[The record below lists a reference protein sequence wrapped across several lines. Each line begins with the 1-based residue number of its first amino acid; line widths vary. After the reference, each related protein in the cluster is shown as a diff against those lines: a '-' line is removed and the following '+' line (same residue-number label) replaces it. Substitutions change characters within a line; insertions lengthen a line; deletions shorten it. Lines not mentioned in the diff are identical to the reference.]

1 MKTPMKRTV
10 FKVILRKSEYKEQ
23 WSLLIESFPVFEPG
37 KDKPL
42 RKHEPLGRYIT
53 TPIFDK
59 NSSGRTLSDGKAYY
73 RPKRDTNGIIM
84 CRSQKD
90 QEACIFADKVRDLRQ
105 HEYDNQALYTD
116 TEAEQAAQNERSK
129 CDFIQY
135 FAELKEK
142 RHKNSSKSIQVNWS
156 RELALLKLYT
166 GGKPLLFGSIDL
178 NLIKDYK
185 DYLINA
191 PQGGSKT
198 GTISANT
205 ASTYFSIFKAG
216 LHQAFID
223 GYLTIDLAAKVKNIY
238 YEESQREYLT
248 LEELNQLAAT
258 PCDSE
263 ILKRAAL
270 FSALTGLRHSDI
282 KQLKWRDIVKDK
294 EHYQLHFTQQKTKGV
309 EYMPI
314 SDQAYS
320 LCGERGDADRLVFEG
335 LQDPS
340 WINRPVKRWI
350 EASGITKHITFHCF
364 RHTYATL
371 QLTNGTDIYTVSKM
385 LGHKKVTTTQ
395 IYAKIV
401 DAKKDAAADA
411 IQITLTDD
419 IIGTHNDPKDK

>member
-23 WSLLIESFPVFEPG
+23 WSLLIESFPVFVPG
-37 KDKPL
+37 RDKPM
-42 RKHEPLGRYIT
+42 RKHEPLNRFIT

-59 NSSGRTLSDGKAYY
+59 NSSGRTLSDGKAYF

-90 QEACIFADKVRDLRQ
+90 QEACIFADNVRNLRQ
-105 HEYDNQALYTD
+105 HEYDNQALYTETD
-116 TEAEQAAQNERSK
+116 AEQAAQNERSR
-129 CDFIQY
+129 CDFIKY
-135 FAELKEK
+135 FEELKEK
-142 RHKNSSKSIQVNWS
+142 RHKNSSKSIQVNWN

-166 GGKPLLFGSIDL
+166 EGKAMYFGDIDL
-178 NLIKDYK
+178 NLIEDYK

-191 PQGGSKT
+191 PQGGSK
-198 GTISANT
+198 GGIISRNT
-205 ASTYFSIFKAG
+205 ASTYFSIFKAA

-223 GYLTIDLAAKVKNIY
+223 GYLTIDLAAKSKNIY
-238 YEESQREYLT
+238 FEESQREYLT
-248 LEELNQLAAT
+248 LEELNKLAST
-258 PCDSE
+258 PCDSP

-282 KQLKWRDIVKDK
+282 KQLKWKDLVKDQ
-294 EHYQLHFTQQKTKGV
+294 EHYRILFTQQKTKGV

-314 SDQAYS
+314 SDQAYQ
-320 LCGERGDADRLVFEG
+320 LCGERGDYDRLIFEG

-340 WINRPVKRWI
+340 WISRPVARWV
-350 EASGITKHITFHCF
+350 EAAGITKHITFHCF

-371 QLTNGTDIYTVSKM
+371 QLTSGTDIYTVSKM

-395 IYAKIV
+395 LYAKIV
-401 DAKKDAAADA
+401 DEKKEAAADA
-411 IQITLTDD
+411 IKIDL
-419 IIGTHNDPKDK
+419 PM

>member
-10 FKVILRKSEYKEQ
+10 FKVILRKSEHKEQ
-23 WSLLIESFPVFEPG
+23 WSLLIESFPVFVPG
-37 KDKPL
+37 RDKPM
-42 RKHEPLGRYIT
+42 RKHEPLNRFIT

-59 NSSGRTLSDGKAYY
+59 NSSGRTLSDGKAYF

-90 QEACIFADKVRDLRQ
+90 QEACIFADNVRNLRQ
-105 HEYDNQALYTD
+105 HEYDNQALYTETD
-116 TEAEQAAQNERSK
+116 AEQAAQNERSR
-129 CDFIQY
+129 CDFIKY
-135 FAELKEK
+135 FEELKEK
-142 RHKNSSKSIQVNWS
+142 RHKNSSKSIQVNWN

-166 GGKPLLFGSIDL
+166 EGKAMYFGDIDL
-178 NLIKDYK
+178 NLIEDYK

-191 PQGGSKT
+191 PQGGSK
-198 GTISANT
+198 GGIISRNT
-205 ASTYFSIFKAG
+205 ASTYFSIFKAA

-223 GYLTIDLAAKVKNIY
+223 GYLTIDLAAKSKNIY
-238 YEESQREYLT
+238 FEESQREYLT
-248 LEELNQLAAT
+248 LEELNKLAST
-258 PCDSE
+258 PCDSP

-282 KQLKWRDIVKDK
+282 KQLKWKDLVKDQ
-294 EHYQLHFTQQKTKGV
+294 EHYRILFTQQKTKGV

-314 SDQAYS
+314 SDQAYQ
-320 LCGERGDADRLVFEG
+320 LCGERGDYDRLIFEG

-340 WINRPVKRWI
+340 WISRPVARWV
-350 EASGITKHITFHCF
+350 EAAGITKHITFHCF

-371 QLTNGTDIYTVSKM
+371 QLTSGTDIYTVSKM

-401 DAKKDAAADA
+401 DEKKEAAADA
-411 IQITLTDD
+411 IKIDL
-419 IIGTHNDPKDK
+419 PM